1 MLHRL
6 LQEFKG
12 AVVPILYPMV
22 MGVEKLSPGLIP
34 QPVVLDSLESFVE
47 AMDGAW
53 CFGRLVLDQIEPCLD
68 LLPESCLAFFPDAA
82 GFGCYQGKVLGGQGG
97 ATSLWCPWVLLQ

>member
-34 QPVVLDSLESFVE
+34 QPVVLDLLESFVE

-82 GFGCYQGKVLGGQGG
+82 GFGCYQGKVWSHVPVVPMG
-97 ATSLWCPWVLLQ
+97 AVAVGIVL